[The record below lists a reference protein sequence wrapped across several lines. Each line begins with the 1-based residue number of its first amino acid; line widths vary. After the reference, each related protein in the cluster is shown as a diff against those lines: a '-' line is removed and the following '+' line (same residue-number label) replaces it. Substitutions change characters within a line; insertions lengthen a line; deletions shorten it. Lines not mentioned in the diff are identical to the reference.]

1 MSREW
6 STTGWTELGEI
17 DPCFLDRSAL
27 PSGFFELYFKLNGEF
42 TWAVTVTSRVVNS
55 WVGETASAWA
65 CSIAIYPLCDHLRMT
80 INLGGSSAV
89 ARRASEQPTGVMS
102 QLSNQ
107 SQIQLQ
113 T

>member
-1 MSREW
+1 MRESSRNFREKIR
-6 STTGWTELGEI
+6 GKDR
-17 DPCFLDRSAL
+17 DPLH
-27 PSGFFELYFKLNGEF
+27 ELYFKLNGEF